1 VPGRIAVIGTGWA
14 DKVQIPA
21 FQAGG
26 LEVVAVAGRDPE
38 KTQRVAQSHGVPLAT
53 TRWEELL
60 ELECE
65 LISITTPPHLHK
77 PQLVAALEAGKHVLC
92 EKPLALNAQDAE
104 AMLAAS
110 DASSGQWVFIDHELR
125 FTPARRKAK
134 ELLAHGSIGRI
145 VSVTA
150 RVSGNARLDPDVP
163 WNWWSDASKGG
174 GILGAIGSHVFDG
187 IRWLL
192 EEHCG
197 PIALHGAALGRVYPT
212 RRTAAGEERDVSAD
226 DIVSAS
232 FSMGAAVGAL
242 FISGGSHGEPT
253 DLLIISG
260 TEGELVI
267 DRSLKLYLAKRGG
280 SLKEYVTHLPGIVP
294 NRFRANPY
302 AAGSVLLGEALAD
315 ALERGSDEPLYEAA
329 TLRDGLAVQ
338 RLLDEVRALAGDA

>member
-1 VPGRIAVIGTGWA
+1 VSAKVAVIGTGWA
-14 DKVQIPA
+14 DRVQIPA

-38 KTQRVAQSHGVPLAT
+38 KTRRVAQSHGIPLAT

-60 ELECE
+60 EVDCD
-65 LISITTPPHLHK
+65 LISIATPPHLHK
-77 PQLVAALEAGKHVLC
+77 PQLIAALEAGKHVLC
-92 EKPLALNAQDAE
+92 EKPLALNAQEAE
-104 AMLAAS
+104 AMLAVSEAHPER
-110 DASSGQWVFIDHELR
+110 WVFIDHELR

-150 RVSGNARLDPDVP
+150 RVSSNVRLDPDKP
-163 WNWWSDASKGG
+163 WDWWSDASKGG

-187 IRWLL
+187 LRWLL
-192 EEHCG
+192 EDHCG
-197 PIALHGAALGRVYPT
+197 PIALHGAALGRVYPK
-212 RRTAAGEERDVSAD
+212 RRTVAGEVRDVSAD

-232 FSMGAAVGAL
+232 FSMGEAVGAL

-280 SLKEYVTHLPGIVP
+280 PLKEYVTHLSGIVP

-315 ALERGSDEPLYEAA
+315 ALERRSDEPLREAA

-338 RLLDEVRALAGDA
+338 RLLDEVRALATQA